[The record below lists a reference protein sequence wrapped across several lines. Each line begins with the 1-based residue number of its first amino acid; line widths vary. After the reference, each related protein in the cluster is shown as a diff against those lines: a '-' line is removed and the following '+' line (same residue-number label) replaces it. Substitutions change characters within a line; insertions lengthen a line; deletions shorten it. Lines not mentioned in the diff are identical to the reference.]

1 MMMHRARAQAH
12 DEDNASHP
20 TPPRSARPTAIVAAL
35 GAHRETTAGSRF
47 RGPRI
52 KPEQL
57 AGEMAAIRLTVKP
70 QSVGRHVS
78 MYAPLEQLALLRR
91 MPRAPSDFAATVPA
105 FWTHVHIG
113 MIDAIS
119 RRCETCTLVMGSST

>member
-1 MMMHRARAQAH
+1 MMMHRARAAH

-20 TPPRSARPTAIVAAL
+20 TPPRSARPAAIVAAL
-35 GAHRETTAGSRF
+35 GAHRETTAGSRS

-91 MPRAPSDFAATVPA
+91 MPRAPSDVAATVPA
-105 FWTHVHIG
+105 FWTHDYIG